1 MQGEAVAGQPGR
13 VRCVAANG
21 MMADKGEKDI
31 KVATDEGHKCLL
43 KMQVT
48 DVKKLFM
55 SVARI
60 CDAGHQAVFTR
71 NGGTIEHEVTG
82 QTTKFK
88 RVDNVYRLKVGV
100 VAEEPVF
107 SRQGM

>member
-1 MQGEAVAGQPGR
+1 M
-13 VRCVAANG
+13 AN
-21 MMADKGEKDI
+21 KGEKDI
-31 KVATDEGHKCLL
+31 KIVTDEWHKCLL

-48 DVKKLFM
+48 DVKTPLM
-55 SVARI
+55 SVAMI
-60 CDAGHQAVFTR
+60 CDAGHRFVFTR
-71 NGGTIEHEVTG
+71 NGGTIAHKVTG